1 MKKIYINPVMDVI
14 EIKASNQLLAGS
26 SLGMGTG
33 DKDPLTEADARI
45 FDFEEDIDSDDDGY
59 DINFE
64 EGY

>member
-1 MKKIYINPVMDVI
+1 MDVI

-26 SLGMGTG
+26 SLGMGMG
-33 DKDPLTEADARI
+33 DKDPITADARC

-64 EGY
+64 EDL